1 MKPSKY
7 SLSSWRSATVWRQD
21 GVTWGRGLVVTSEQK
36 GQEGQEVGELW
47 VVRNQET
54 TPQNFL
60 EKLS

>member
-1 MKPSKY
+1 M
-7 SLSSWRSATVWRQD
+7 WRQD